1 MNPTRVYRNSHVVSL
16 RTTTLPMKST
26 VLSLVLLATLAVSTS
41 ASDAPP
47 NLLFVI
53 ADDCTFRDIGCYGG
67 QAHTPNIDRLATE
80 GMRMTHCFQCAPMCS
95 PTRHNIYTG
104 QYPVKTGAYP
114 NHTQTFDNVRNITH
128 YLKPL
133 GYRVALSGKTHI
145 GPKNLFTF
153 EYSNNGNNP
162 DINAIDTMLGECG
175 ESSTPFCIFACS
187 NEPHSP
193 WNKGDASR
201 YPPADVQLPP
211 YLADT
216 PEVRDAF
223 SRYLAEIT
231 YYDDQV
237 GQLLALLKKHNREK
251 DTLVVVVSEQGNSF
265 PFAKW
270 TCYDSG
276 LQSAMIVR
284 WPGKVKAGTTTD
296 AMLEYV
302 DVTPTFVEVAGGQ
315 QDSSLDGKSFVDIL
329 TGKATQHKNH
339 VFGLMTTKGI
349 INGNASYP
357 IRSIRSRTHKLIL
370 NLEPDQL
377 FTNACTKSK
386 EYKSIIAA
394 AETGDERAKWV
405 VTHYQQRP
413 PIEFYDVVNDP
424 LEMHNLADHPE
435 HQSTVEE
442 LERQLKAW
450 MKSQGDM
457 GVPTELKAN
466 SHKTNNPTKKN
477 NARKKSGNKKKNG
490 TRRKKNTEKPV
501 TENGK

>member
-1 MNPTRVYRNSHVVSL
+1 MKPTVFSL
-16 RTTTLPMKST
+16 
-26 VLSLVLLATLAVSTS
+26 LLFATLAVTS
-41 ASDAPP
+41 SAADTPP

-67 QAHTPNIDRLATE
+67 QAHTPNIDGLATE
-80 GMRMTHCFQCAPMCS
+80 GMRMTRCFQCAPMCS

-114 NHTQTFDNVRNITH
+114 NHTQTFDSIRNITH

-133 GYRVALSGKTHI
+133 GYRIGLSGKTHI

-153 EYSNNGNNP
+153 EYSNDRNNP
-162 DINAIDTMLGECG
+162 DMKAIDAMMGECG

-201 YPPADVQLPP
+201 YPPADVELPP

-237 GQLLALLKKHNREK
+237 GQLLSLLKKHNREQ

-276 LQSAMIVR
+276 LQSAMLVR
-284 WPGKVKAGTTTD
+284 WPGKVMPGTTTD

-302 DVTPTFVEVAGGQ
+302 DVTPTFVEVAGGK
-315 QDSSLDGKSFVDIL
+315 QDPSLDGKSFVDVL
-329 TGKATQHKNH
+329 TGKAIQHKKH

-370 NLEPDQL
+370 NLESDQL

-386 EYKSIIAA
+386 EYKSIVAA
-394 AETGDERAKWV
+394 ADAGDERAKWV
-405 VTHYQQRP
+405 INHYQQRP

-435 HQSTVEE
+435 HHSTVQE
-442 LERQLKAW
+442 LEKELMAW
-450 MKSQGDM
+450 MKSQGDT
-457 GVPTELKAN
+457 GIPTELKAN
-466 SHKTNNPTKKN
+466 SHKPQKQAKKN
-477 NARKKSGNKKKNG
+477 YDNKNKSGN
-490 TRRKKNTEKPV
+490 RRKRNAEKPA
-501 TENGK
+501 TTNGK

>member
-1 MNPTRVYRNSHVVSL
+1 
-16 RTTTLPMKST
+16 MKT
-26 VLSLVLLATLAVSTS
+26 VFLCAIACFSLVLPAAAADSR
-41 ASDAPP
+41 P

-67 QAHTPNIDRLATE
+67 QASTPNIDRLAQE

-133 GYRVALSGKTHI
+133 GYRVALSGKNHI
-145 GPKNLFTF
+145 GPRNLFEF
-153 EYSNNGNNP
+153 EYSSKQNNP
-162 DINAIDTMLGECG
+162 DMAAIDELMSECTAT
-175 ESSTPFCIFACS
+175 STPFCIFACS

-193 WNKGDASR
+193 WNKGDASQ
-201 YPPADVQLPP
+201 YPAADVKLPP

-237 GQLLALLKKHNREK
+237 GQLLSLLDKHDLAN

-276 LQSAMIVR
+276 LQSAMLVR
-284 WPGKVKAGTTTD
+284 WPGKVKPGSTTD

-302 DVTPTFVEVAGGQ
+302 DVTPTFVDIAGGEL
-315 QDSSLDGKSFVDIL
+315 DESLDGKSFTDVL
-329 TGKATQHKNH
+329 TGKTRDHKKH
-339 VFGLMTTKGI
+339 VFGVMTTKGI
-349 INGNASYP
+349 INGNPSYP

-370 NLEPDQL
+370 NLQSDQI

-386 EYKSIIAA
+386 EFKSIMAA
-394 AETGDERAKWV
+394 ADAGDEQAQWV
-405 VTHYQQRP
+405 VKNYQQRP
-413 PIEFYDVVNDP
+413 AVEFFDVLNDP
-424 LEMHNLADHPE
+424 LEMHNLADRPE
-435 HQSTVEE
+435 HQKTITELKTV
-442 LERQLKAW
+442 LAAW
-450 MKSQGDM
+450 MKSQGDN
-457 GVPTELKAN
+457 GIATEMKAN
-466 SHKTNNPTKKN
+466 SHKKAGQTKAGK
-477 NARKKSGNKKKNG
+477 RKKKKNG
-490 TRRKKNTEKPV
+490 DRRSKREAEPTQQ
-501 TENGK
+501 

>member
-1 MNPTRVYRNSHVVSL
+1 
-16 RTTTLPMKST
+16 MKT
-26 VLSLVLLATLAVSTS
+26 VFLCAIACFSLVLPAAAADSR
-41 ASDAPP
+41 P

-67 QAHTPNIDRLATE
+67 QASTPNIDRLAQE

-133 GYRVALSGKTHI
+133 GYRVALSGKNHI
-145 GPKNLFTF
+145 GPRNLFEF
-153 EYSNNGNNP
+153 EYSSKQNNP
-162 DINAIDTMLGECG
+162 DMAAIDELMSECTAT
-175 ESSTPFCIFACS
+175 STPFCIFACS

-193 WNKGDASR
+193 WNKGDASQ
-201 YPPADVQLPP
+201 YPAADVKLPP

-237 GQLLALLKKHNREK
+237 GQLLSLLDKHDLAN

-276 LQSAMIVR
+276 LQSAMLVR
-284 WPGKVKAGTTTD
+284 WPGKVKPGSTTD

-302 DVTPTFVEVAGGQ
+302 DVTPTFVDVAGGEL
-315 QDSSLDGKSFVDIL
+315 DESLDGKSFTDVL
-329 TGKATQHKNH
+329 TGKTTDHKKH
-339 VFGLMTTKGI
+339 VFGVMTTKGI
-349 INGNASYP
+349 INGNPSYP

-370 NLEPDQL
+370 NLQSDQI

-386 EYKSIIAA
+386 EFKSIMAA
-394 AETGDERAKWV
+394 ADAGDEQAQWV
-405 VTHYQQRP
+405 VKNYQQRP
-413 PIEFYDVVNDP
+413 AVEFFDVLNDP
-424 LEMHNLADHPE
+424 LEMHNLADRPE
-435 HQSTVEE
+435 HQKTITELKTV
-442 LERQLKAW
+442 LAAW
-450 MKSQGDM
+450 MKSQGDN
-457 GVPTELKAN
+457 GIATEMKAN
-466 SHKTNNPTKKN
+466 SHKKAGQTKAGN
-477 NARKKSGNKKKNG
+477 RKKKKNG
-490 TRRKKNTEKPV
+490 DRRIKREPAPKQQ
-501 TENGK
+501 